1 MKKLRR
7 YLLLG
12 AFLTLCLP
20 QLHIQAA
27 EDVHLNDE
35 MINGRSAILIDGT
48 TGTVLYA
55 KNPDDRHFPASIT
68 KIATGIYAIEN
79 GNPSDIVT
87 VSKKAR
93 EVEGTRVYL
102 AEGEKVPLEKLE
114 YGLLMN
120 SGNDAAIAI
129 AEHMEGS
136 TENFGEKLTAYIK
149 EKTGVQHTNFT
160 NPHGLHDDN
169 HYTTAADMAKI
180 AQYAMKNP
188 TFRKIVGTKRLKW
201 DGAEWKTVIVN
212 HNKMLTNY
220 EGATGIKN
228 GFTDQAHSTL
238 VASAKRGNTELIA
251 VTMMADT
258 SAATYKDVTTMLDYG
273 FAHYETKQ
281 VSAKG
286 DAFANKDLYLTV
298 PIGATI
304 HRQMKGTSMLEV
316 QVSTGEEY
324 YFSREPSQ
332 QELLVAQAERQKE
345 KEQAAQLTAKAANTL
360 PHILLFFAWLFL
372 NVFMLAYT
380 VRRTMRKRKAAYQQ
394 TMRRRADW

>member
-20 QLHIQAA
+20 QLHTQAA

-169 HYTTAADMAKI
+169 H
-180 AQYAMKNP
+180 
-188 TFRKIVGTKRLKW
+188 L
-201 DGAEWKTVIVN
+201 
-212 HNKMLTNY
+212 
-220 EGATGIKN
+220 
-228 GFTDQAHSTL
+228 S
-238 VASAKRGNTELIA
+238 LI
-251 VTMMADT
+251 
-258 SAATYKDVTTMLDYG
+258 
-273 FAHYETKQ
+273 
-281 VSAKG
+281 
-286 DAFANKDLYLTV
+286 
-298 PIGATI
+298 
-304 HRQMKGTSMLEV
+304 
-316 QVSTGEEY
+316 
-324 YFSREPSQ
+324 
-332 QELLVAQAERQKE
+332 
-345 KEQAAQLTAKAANTL
+345 
-360 PHILLFFAWLFL
+360 HI
-372 NVFMLAYT
+372 
-380 VRRTMRKRKAAYQQ
+380 
-394 TMRRRADW
+394 